1 MLLKYYKILLTS
13 EAGSKGERMKLLV
26 VANAHQPELLLMTYI
41 GMRVRDCIPRLKHH
55 SLIGC

>member
-41 GMRVRDCIPRLKHH
+41 GMRVRDCIPV
-55 SLIGC
+55 